1 MQVLA
6 FTNMDQILS
15 ASSLLYEKE
24 KKNMDSLFIIYFK
37 LYSLVV
43 TDISKHVND
52 IKMHYTVFT
61 KKSKLKK
68 RIEGG

>member
-1 MQVLA
+1 
-6 FTNMDQILS
+6 
-15 ASSLLYEKE
+15 
-24 KKNMDSLFIIYFK
+24 MDSFLFIIYFQ

-61 KKSKLKK
+61 KKKKLKGGDLGRDLEGK
-68 RIEGG
+68 EGGVCHYIEGKHRRE

>member
-1 MQVLA
+1 
-6 FTNMDQILS
+6 
-15 ASSLLYEKE
+15 
-24 KKNMDSLFIIYFK
+24 MDSLFIIYFK

-61 KKSKLKK
+61 KIVNKNNI
-68 RIEGG
+68 RGRGD